1 MNNQKTRR
9 AGDSAQIT
17 RDYMDSILIEMRH
30 IGNEL
35 PSTNLELYGRTFSS
49 PIMMAAF
56 SHLDT
61 FGIHENGMVE
71 IAKAASSTNIVNFA
85 GMGSAEELENIIETG
100 AATIKIIK
108 PHRDNNFILKKIEH
122 AERSGAFAVGMD
134 IDHSFNRA
142 GQYDLV
148 MGEEMAPKSLG
159 DLKLFVNST
168 KLPFVVKGVLSVTDA
183 QKCLEAGVRGIVV
196 SHHHGIIDYAV
207 PPLMVLPEIVE
218 TVGDSM
224 PIFIDCSIS
233 SAYDVFKA
241 IALGATAACI
251 GRTILEP
258 LKVGGA
264 ESVKNWIEKENAA
277 LAGIMARTG
286 SADIRSIDRT
296 LLWHT

>member
-1 MNNQKTRR
+1 
-9 AGDSAQIT
+9 
-17 RDYMDSILIEMRH
+17 
-30 IGNEL
+30 
-35 PSTNLELYGRTFSS
+35 
-49 PIMMAAF
+49 
-56 SHLDT
+56 
-61 FGIHENGMVE
+61 
-71 IAKAASSTNIVNFA
+71 
-85 GMGSAEELENIIETG
+85 
-100 AATIKIIK
+100 
-108 PHRDNNFILKKIEH
+108 
-122 AERSGAFAVGMD
+122 
-134 IDHSFNRA
+134 
-142 GQYDLV
+142 
-148 MGEEMAPKSLG
+148 MGEEMAPKSLE

-264 ESVKNWIEKENAA
+264 ESVS
-277 LAGIMARTG
+277 LG
-286 SADIRSIDRT
+286 SKRKRCTRWNYGSYG
-296 LLWHT
+296 LY